1 MRQNKKLNKAVSL
14 YFKQLQRKV
23 DADKN
28 NIYIDV
34 FNSGYLVDAKS
45 IKKASIK
52 VLEQLLRKA
61 LIK

>member
-1 MRQNKKLNKAVSL
+1 
-14 YFKQLQRKV
+14 V